1 MKSLARGYFWW
12 PGLDAAI
19 VERVQLC
26 HVCAALGKYPQGH
39 HYYYY
44 YLPFE
49 MAFQAM
55 GVYAL

>member
-39 HYYYY
+39 HY
-44 YLPFE
+44 LPFE